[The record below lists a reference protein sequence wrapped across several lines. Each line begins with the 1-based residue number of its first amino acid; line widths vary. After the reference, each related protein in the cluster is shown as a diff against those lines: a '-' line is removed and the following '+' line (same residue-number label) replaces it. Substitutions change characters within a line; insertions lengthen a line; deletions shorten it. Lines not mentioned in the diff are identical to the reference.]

1 MTAPELITASL
12 PIGPK
17 PTDEELDLFGLTHP
31 GRVRSENQDHFL
43 IGTLHRDLVIHGS
56 SLTDTADLPLRG
68 ERLATFAVV
77 ADGVGGRAGGAEAS
91 HLAVETIARYLST
104 AMACFQ
110 AVSPGLEDAF
120 LDALR
125 DGALQAHDTVR
136 SSAAVRPG
144 AKGMATTLTLAI
156 GAWPRMYVVQVGDS
170 RCYYYHNGTLRQL
183 TRDQTVAQQ
192 LVDAGAL
199 RQSRMHESPFSHVLA
214 SAIGAQAAEPAVS
227 RVRMSR
233 DAVVLLCSDGL
244 TKHVTDDAIAGVLGT
259 LRTAEQACRDLLQ
272 LALDDGGSD
281 NITVLI
287 GRAAPLASSST
298 LDGGAP
304 PR

>member
-1 MTAPELITASL
+1 MTAPELVTASL

-31 GRVRSENQDHFL
+31 GRVRTENQDHFL

-56 SLTDTADLPLRG
+56 SLGDAAELPLRG
-68 ERLATFAVV
+68 ERLATFAMV
-77 ADGVGGRAGGAEAS
+77 ADGVGGRAAGAEAS
-91 HLAVETIARYLST
+91 QLTVETIAGYLHT

-110 AVSPGLEDAF
+110 AAAPGHEDAF

-136 SSAAVRPG
+136 ATAAARPES
-144 AKGMATTLTLAI
+144 KGMSTTLTLAI

-170 RCYYYHNGTLRQL
+170 RCYYYHDGVLRQL
-183 TRDQTVAQQ
+183 TQDQTVAQA

-199 RQSRMHESPFSHVLA
+199 RQSRMHESPFRHVLA
-214 SAIGAQAAEPAVS
+214 SAIGSGAAEPAVS
-227 RVRMSR
+227 RMRMSR
-233 DAVVLLCSDGL
+233 DAIVLLCSDGL
-244 TKHVTDDAIAGVLGT
+244 TKHVSDDAIAGVLRT
-259 LRTAEQACRDLLQ
+259 LRSAEHGCRDLLQ
-272 LALDDGGSD
+272 LALDGGGSD

-287 GRAAPLASSST
+287 GRAAPPS
-298 LDGGAP
+298 
-304 PR
+304 

>member
-1 MTAPELITASL
+1 MTAPELVTASL

-17 PTDEELDLFGLTHP
+17 PTDDELDLFGLTHP
-31 GRVRSENQDHFL
+31 GHVRSENQDHFL
-43 IGTLHRDLVIHGS
+43 IGTLHRDLIVHGS
-56 SLTDTADLPLRG
+56 SLRDTADLPLHG

-77 ADGVGGRAGGAEAS
+77 ADGVGGRAAGAEAS
-91 HLAVETIARYLST
+91 HLAIETIAGYLST

-110 AVSPGLEDAF
+110 ATAPEHEDAF

-136 SSAAVRPG
+136 ATAAQRPES
-144 AKGMATTLTLAI
+144 KGMATTLTLVI

-170 RCYYYHNGTLRQL
+170 RCYYYHNGALRQL

-214 SAIGAQAAEPAVS
+214 SAIGSDAAEPAVS
-227 RVRMSR
+227 RMRMSR
-233 DAVVLLCSDGL
+233 DAIVLLCSDGL
-244 TKHVTDDAIAGVLGT
+244 TKHVTDAQIAEV
-259 LRTAEQACRDLLQ
+259 LRTLKSAEQACRDLLQ
-272 LALDDGGSD
+272 LALDGGGSD

-287 GRAAPLASSST
+287 GRSAPLS
-298 LDGGAP
+298 
-304 PR
+304 

>member
-1 MTAPELITASL
+1 MTAPELVTASL

-31 GRVRSENQDHFL
+31 GLVRSENQDHFL

-56 SLTDTADLPLRG
+56 SLRDTKELPLRG

-77 ADGVGGRAGGAEAS
+77 ADGVGGRAAGAEAS

-110 AVSPGLEDAF
+110 AAPPAFEDVF

-136 SSAAVRPG
+136 AAGAERPE

-170 RCYYYHNGTLRQL
+170 RCYLFVNGELRQL

-214 SAIGAQAAEPAVS
+214 SAIGSKAAEPAVS

-244 TKHVTDDAIAGVLGT
+244 TKHVSDEQIAGVLRT
-259 LRTAEQACRDLLQ
+259 LRSAEQGCRDLLQ
-272 LALDDGGSD
+272 LALDGGGSD
-281 NITVLI
+281 NVTVLI
-287 GRAAPLASSST
+287 GRTATPS
-298 LDGGAP
+298 
-304 PR
+304 

>member
-1 MTAPELITASL
+1 MTAPVLVTASL

-17 PTDEELDLFGLTHP
+17 PADDELDLFGLTHP
-31 GRVRSENQDHFL
+31 GRVRSDNQDHFL

-56 SLTDTADLPLRG
+56 SLGDTADLPLRG
-68 ERLATFAVV
+68 ERLATFAMV
-77 ADGVGGRAGGAEAS
+77 ADGVGGRAAGAEAS
-91 HLAVETIARYLST
+91 QLAVETTARYLNT

-110 AVSPGLEDAF
+110 SAAPAHEDAF

-136 SSAAVRPG
+136 ATAAQRPEY
-144 AKGMATTLTLAI
+144 KGMSTTLTIAI

-170 RCYYYHNGTLRQL
+170 RCYYYHGGVLRQL

-199 RQSRMHESPFSHVLA
+199 RQSRMHESPLSHVLA
-214 SAIGAQAAEPAVS
+214 SAIGSGTAEPAVS
-227 RVRMSR
+227 RMRMSR

-244 TKHVTDDAIAGVLGT
+244 TKHVSDDAIAGVL
-259 LRTAEQACRDLLQ
+259 RTMRSAEQACRDLLQ
-272 LALDDGGSD
+272 LALDGGGSD

-287 GRAAPLASSST
+287 GRSV
-298 LDGGAP
+298 P
-304 PR
+304 PP